1 MNTVL
6 PTSLS
11 WSADTRIAFIGGG
24 NMASA
29 VIGGLLASGLPAAA
43 ISVVEPLEAARA
55 RLAALGV
62 QALPAASDA
71 LRGATLLVW
80 AVKPQHFAAAA
91 QPVAA
96 HIGGA
101 AQLSLMA
108 GVPCAAIA
116 AATGSNRIVR
126 CMPNMPALIAR
137 GASGAYTAA
146 DDAARQLA
154 GRVLATVGSVLWVE
168 KEKLL
173 DAVTALSGS
182 GPAYVFY
189 FLEAMQRAG
198 ESLGLTDAQARQL
211 AISTFEGSA
220 LLAQQAVDA
229 GDTLAALRERVTS
242 KGGTTQAALDVLRA
256 ESVAQHFECAMHAA
270 HQRAQELGRAA
281 T

>member
-1 MNTVL
+1 MNTTTWQ
-6 PTSLS
+6 PN
-11 WSADTRIAFIGGG
+11 TRIAFIGGG

-29 VIGGLLASGLPAAA
+29 IIGGLLASGLPAAA

-62 QALPAASDA
+62 YTLPEAGDA
-71 LRGATLLVW
+71 LRGASLIVW

-91 QPVAA
+91 APVAP
-96 HIGGA
+96 HIGSA

-108 GVPCAAIA
+108 GVSCAAIA
-116 AATGSNRIVR
+116 AATGSKRIVR

-137 GASGAYTAA
+137 GASGAFTAA
-146 DDAARQLA
+146 DDEARQLA

-168 KEKLL
+168 KEELL

-198 ESLGLTDAQARQL
+198 AALGLTGEQARQL

-220 LLAQQAVDA
+220 LLAQQATEK
-229 GDTLAALRERVTS
+229 GETLAALRERVTS

-256 ESVAQHFECAMHAA
+256 AEVAEHFEAAMRAA

-281 T
+281 A

>member
-1 MNTVL
+1 MNNTIWQ
-6 PTSLS
+6 P
-11 WSADTRIAFIGGG
+11 DTRIAFIGGG

-29 VIGGLLASGLPAAA
+29 IIGGLLASGLPASA
-43 ISVVEPLEAARA
+43 ISVVEPLEAART

-62 QALPAASDA
+62 QALPEAGDA

-91 QPVAA
+91 APVAP

-101 AQLSLMA
+101 VQLSLMA

-116 AATGSNRIVR
+116 AATGSKRIVR

-137 GASGAYTAA
+137 GATGAFSA
-146 DDAARQLA
+146 LA
-154 GRVLATVGSVLWVE
+154 GDARALAERVLATVGDVLWVE
-168 KEKLL
+168 KEELL

-198 ESLGLTDAQARQL
+198 ESLGLTGEQARQL

-220 LLAQQAVDA
+220 LLAQQATEK
-229 GDTLAALRERVTS
+229 GDLAALRERVTS

-256 ESVAQHFECAMHAA
+256 AEVAGHFERAMHAA

-281 T
+281 PQ

>member
-1 MNTVL
+1 MNNTIWQ
-6 PTSLS
+6 PN
-11 WSADTRIAFIGGG
+11 TRIAFIGGG

-29 VIGGLLASGLPAAA
+29 IIGGLLASGLPASA
-43 ISVVEPLEAARA
+43 ITAIDPQDAART

-62 QALPAASDA
+62 QALPEAGDA

-91 QPVAA
+91 APVAPHLGDA
-96 HIGGA
+96 V
-101 AQLSLMA
+101 QLSLMA

-116 AATGSNRIVR
+116 AASGSHRIVR

-137 GASGAYTAA
+137 GATGAYSA
-146 DDAARQLA
+146 LA
-154 GRVLATVGSVLWVE
+154 GDARALAGQVLATVGEVLWVD
-168 KEKLL
+168 KEELL

-198 ESLGLTDAQARQL
+198 EHLGLTGEQARQL
-211 AISTFEGSA
+211 AIATFEGSA
-220 LLAQQAVDA
+220 KLAQQATEK

-242 KGGTTQAALDVLRA
+242 KGGTTQAALDVLRSAGVA
-256 ESVAQHFECAMHAA
+256 EHFERAMHAA
-270 HQRAQELGRAA
+270 HTRAQELGRAA
-281 T
+281 AQ

>member
-1 MNTVL
+1 MNNT
-6 PTSLS
+6 TFT
-11 WSADTRIAFIGGG
+11 WTEGTRIAFIGGG

-29 VIGGLLASGLPAAA
+29 IIGGLLASGLPAAA
-43 ISVVEPLEAARA
+43 ITVVEPLEAARA

-62 QALPAASDA
+62 QALPEAGDA

-91 QPVAA
+91 APVAP
-96 HIGGA
+96 HIGDA
-101 AQLSLMA
+101 VQLSLMA

-116 AATGSNRIVR
+116 AATGSSRIVR

-137 GASGAYTAA
+137 GATGAFTT
-146 DDAARQLA
+146 LA
-154 GRVLATVGSVLWVE
+154 GDARALAERVLATVGSVLWVE
-168 KEKLL
+168 KEELL

-198 ESLGLTDAQARQL
+198 ESLGLTGEQARQL
-211 AISTFEGSA
+211 ALSTFEGSA
-220 LLAQQAVDA
+220 LLAQQATEK

-256 ESVAQHFECAMHAA
+256 ADVAGHFERAMHAA

-281 T
+281 A